1 MTKKP
6 PVLIVEDN
14 KINALVLRKM
24 VEAYCEPDHVLND
37 EAVFRAMK
45 EKEYKVILMDINLG
59 GNSLDGESIMKILK
73 QDVRYRDIP
82 VFAVTSYAMAGDR
95 DRFLEAGFDQYFPK
109 PIKRADIIRELQAIL
124 SPFND

>member
-24 VEAYCEPDHVLND
+24 VEAYCEADHVLTD

-45 EKEYKVILMDINLG
+45 EKDYKVILMDINLG

-73 QDVRYRDIP
+73 QDLRYQGIP
-82 VFAVTSYAMAGDR
+82 VFAVTSYAMPGDR

-109 PIKRADIIRELQAIL
+109 PIKRADIIRELQAVL
-124 SPFND
+124 KYTGD